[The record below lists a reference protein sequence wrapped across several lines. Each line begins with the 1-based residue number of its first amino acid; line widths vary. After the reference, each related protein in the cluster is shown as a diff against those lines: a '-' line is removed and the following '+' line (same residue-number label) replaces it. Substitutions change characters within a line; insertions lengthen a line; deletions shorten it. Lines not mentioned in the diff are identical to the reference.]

1 MNTFEKIYNVI
12 RQIPEGK
19 VASYGQIAELAGN
32 RRWSRVVGY
41 VLHAV
46 PDGSDIPCHRVVTKD
61 GRVSRAFESC
71 ESIRKELPVEGL
83 VGCQG
88 IRKELP
94 VAGPVG
100 CQSIRRKL
108 PVAGSGDA
116 EGNRQVKL
124 LEEEGVEFIDGHVD
138 MKKYQWK
145 KRVL

>member
-41 VLHAV
+41 ALHAV

-83 VGCQG
+83 
-88 IRKELP
+88 
-94 VAGPVG
+94 VG